1 MPTIRKDK
9 LPVSS
14 PDAAGFGRRLKAA
27 MVGRHTQESLA
38 ESIGASVSGVKKWLS
53 GSADPGWSYVVA
65 AAAACEVSLDWLA
78 TGEGPQRLGSRGSAR
93 GSVSDSGERPLTRLD
108 DGFVLVPRYNVEASA
123 GPGALNGNEH
133 VVDYMAFRQDF
144 VRRVLRADPGNLV
157 LITAVGDSMEPA
169 IRAGDLLLVDRGID
183 RIMDDAIYVLGI
195 GDELMVKRVQRFFDG
210 GLMVKSDNAAIYK
223 EQTVAPADVPRLRVA
238 GRVRWIGRLI

>member
-1 MPTIRKDK
+1 METDQLIERIKQV
-9 LPVSS
+9 L
-14 PDAAGFGRRLKAA
+14 G
-27 MVGRHTQESLA
+27 
-38 ESIGASVSGVKKWLS
+38 GASARSFAKRAGVSDSTFRSILN
-53 GSADPGWSYVVA
+53 GSRPTVDNLVSIARAG
-65 AAAACEVSLDWLA
+65 EVSVHWLA
-78 TGEGPQRLGSRGSAR
+78 TGEGPKRLDSCGAAPGA
-93 GSVSDSGERPLTRLD
+93 SDNGQAPLTRLD

-133 VVDYMAFRQDF
+133 VVDYMAFREDF
-144 VRRVLRADPGNLV
+144 VRRVLRADPANLV

-195 GDELMVKRVQRFFDG
+195 GDEVMVKRVQRFFDG
-210 GLMVKSDNAAIYK
+210 GLSVKSDNATIYREQAI
-223 EQTVAPADVPRLRVA
+223 APADVPGLRVA